1 MPSTAELNQA
11 DPLANIAVIEAPS
24 IDAADLLANEHGDIV
39 EIVRAACS
47 DVGYFYVDLAP
58 SQCKPINASLFQ
70 MERFFA
76 LGDDDRRKRSVRQG
90 DDGYGWVPK
99 YTEPAYQP
107 NTVSSLEAFDFGI
120 RNVNGLDD
128 NWPRLPN
135 FQVDL
140 TSCWRSY
147 VELSEAIL
155 EVVARAAGMD
165 RNFLVRNCDSRSL
178 DTMRLLHYCEE
189 ATADHDR
196 EVGIA
201 AHTDFEC
208 ITLLYQTSAGL
219 ELLDTSGDWRNA
231 PVHDGRIVVLLGDM
245 LERWTNATFKAT
257 GHRVRNT
264 PKQRFSIVMFIAA
277 NGDIE
282 IAPQPQFIS
291 GSKPPAYAPTTQE
304 KHIDDEIERATRN
317 ADAMSQENNLKR

>member
-1 MPSTAELNQA
+1 VGTASF
-11 DPLANIAVIEAPS
+11 DS
-24 IDAADLLANEHGDIV
+24 IPV
-39 EIVRAACS
+39 
-47 DVGYFYVDLAP
+47 VDLAP
-58 SQCKPINASLFQ
+58 AFGVDADDARGDLAAQLCTICHEVGFFLVDGHGVEQQLVDDVFEM

-76 LGDDDRRKRSVRQG
+76 LGDDDRRKRDVRQN

-120 RNVNGLDD
+120 RNVKGLDD
-128 NWPRLPN
+128 IWPRLPDFRAN
-135 FQVDL
+135 L

-165 RNFLVRNCDSRSL
+165 RHFLVRNCDSRSL
-178 DTMRLLHYCEE
+178 DTMRLLHYCAET
-189 ATADHDR
+189 TADHDR

-208 ITLLYQTSAGL
+208 ITLLYQTAAGL
-219 ELLDTSGDWRNA
+219 ELLDTSSNWRNA

-245 LERWTNATFKAT
+245 LERWTNGTFKAT

-264 PKQRFSIVMFIAA
+264 PEQRFSIVMFVAA

-282 IAPQPQFIS
+282 IAPRPQFMS
-291 GSKPPAYAPTTQE
+291 GSKPSAYAPTTQE
-304 KHIDDEIERATRN
+304 KHMNDEIERATRN
-317 ADAMSQENNLKR
+317 AAAMSQEHNLKR

>member
-1 MPSTAELNQA
+1 MPSTADLNQA
-11 DPLANIAVIEAPS
+11 DPLANITVDKVPTIY
-24 IDAADLLANEHGDIV
+24 AADLLANERGEIV
-39 EIVRAACS
+39 ETVRAACS
-47 DVGYFYVDLAP
+47 DVGYFYVDLTP
-58 SQCKPINASLFQ
+58 SHCKTINASLFQ

-76 LGDDDRRKRSVRQG
+76 LGDDDRRKQDVRQN
-90 DDGYGWVPK
+90 DEGYGWVPK

-120 RNVNGLDD
+120 LNVQGLDD
-128 NWPRLPN
+128 IWPRLPD
-135 FQVDL
+135 FQANL
-140 TSCWRSY
+140 SGCWQSY

-155 EVVARAAGMD
+155 GVVARAAGMD
-165 RNFLVRNCDSRSL
+165 RDFLVRNCDSRSL
-178 DTMRLLHYCEE
+178 DTMRLLHYCAET
-189 ATADHDR
+189 TADAGR

-208 ITLLYQTSAGL
+208 ITLLYQTAAGL
-219 ELLDTSGDWRNA
+219 ELLDTSGNWRDA

-245 LERWTNATFKAT
+245 LERWTNGTFRAT

-264 PKQRFSIVMFIAA
+264 SEQRLSIVMFVAA

-291 GSKPPAYAPTTQE
+291 GSKPPVYAPITQE
-304 KHIDDEIERATRN
+304 KHMSNEIERAKRN
-317 ADAMSQENNLKR
+317 AAAMSREQSLKR